1 MKRAKVD
8 YWLDWNNTT
17 CRPNCTPVF
26 YMLVINPLFFNIP
39 APDEDKKKELMDKY
53 HNAMKVVETAVSDQ
67 DYLTG
72 KEYHFRI

>member
-1 MKRAKVD
+1 
-8 YWLDWNNTT
+8 
-17 CRPNCTPVF
+17 
-26 YMLVINPLFFNIP
+26 MLVINPLFFNIP